1 MSRAAQTTFRQRDIT
16 KAIKAAVKAGVKDW
30 RVEIDRDGK
39 ISVVPA
45 APATAPQDP
54 NVNEW
59 DTVK

>member
-1 MSRAAQTTFRQRDIT
+1 MSRGAHTFRQGNLT
-16 KAIKAAVKAGVKDW
+16 KAIRAVEKAGVKDW
-30 RVEIDRDGK
+30 RVEIDPDGK